1 MSDYKQG
8 LGADHWASGKE
19 GEQHST
25 PPPASQFPPSENE
38 QGQGQGQGE
47 GLRAAFAET
56 QTASSSE
63 KLYVEKLYAEKEWT
77 RVALNAVSDAVLV
90 IDLYGTVTYLN
101 RMAETL
107 TGWASEDAIGKP
119 LAEIFQILDAKTYE
133 TAANSAQRAIEENR
147 AVGLAMNCV
156 LIRCDGSE
164 FHIEDSAMPLHD
176 EDGDVT
182 GAVIIFHD
190 ACQSQSMSEKM
201 TYLAQHDV
209 LTGLPNRV
217 LLVERLNRAIGL
229 AHRHHH
235 QVGLIYLDLDDFK
248 PINDTLGHALGDLLL
263 QAVAE
268 RLSKCV
274 RDTDTV
280 CRQGGDEF
288 VILLAEIDKP
298 ADAAKVAEK
307 ILSTIVEPY
316 YIHSHEVHVSASVGI
331 SLYPNDGIDTS
342 ELMHHAD
349 LAMYHSKKDGRNT
362 YHFFRPGM
370 NAITVKRLFIESH
383 LHQALKENEIFLNFQ
398 PKFDMVT
405 GEVCG
410 AEALVRWHEPSLGL
424 VHPSEFVPVAQSC
437 GLIVPI
443 GQWVLHETCRQLQAW
458 RNEGIDIVPVAVN
471 ISTVELCNK
480 KFLESIIEILD
491 DTGLEAHF
499 LELEFTESSL
509 MHDAKASLTML
520 ESLHQLGLTLTIDN
534 FGVGPS
540 SISYL
545 QRFPIDTVNIDQSFV
560 HDMPHDADAITIVKA
575 IIQLAKTLDLRVT
588 AKGIETREH
597 YKLLL
602 SQQCEGGQGFLFS
615 PPLAADDFRKFLVRD
630 KMHGSIGFIAQ
641 NNRKNIAWEQEHKT
655 RTQ

>member
-1 MSDYKQG
+1 MSDYKRL
-8 LGADHWASGKE
+8 LGADHWASRKE
-19 GEQHST
+19 GEQHSNLSPVSSFLT
-25 PPPASQFPPSENE
+25 SENE
-38 QGQGQGQGE
+38 PRQDE
-47 GLRAAFAET
+47 NLRVALAEMKS
-56 QTASSSE
+56 A
-63 KLYVEKLYAEKEWT
+63 LYAEKAWA
-77 RVALNAVSDAVLV
+77 RVALNSVGDAVLAV
-90 IDLYGTVTYLN
+90 DLYGTVTYLN

-119 LAEIFQILDAKTYE
+119 LAQVFHIIDAKTHE
-133 TAANSAQRAIEENR
+133 AAANSARRAIEENR
-147 AVGLAMNCV
+147 TVGLAMNCV

-164 FHIEDSAMPLHD
+164 CHIEDSAVPLHD
-176 EDGDVT
+176 EEGNVT
-182 GAVIIFHD
+182 GAVIVFHD
-190 ACQSQSMSEKM
+190 ACQSQTMSEKM

-248 PINDTLGHALGDLLL
+248 PVNDTLGHALGDMLL

-288 VILLAEIDKP
+288 VILLTEIEKP
-298 ADAAKVAEK
+298 EDAAKVAEK
-307 ILSTIVEPY
+307 ILSTIIESY
-316 YIHSHEVHVSASVGI
+316 CIHKHEVRVSASMGI
-331 SLYPNDGIDTS
+331 SLYPVDGIDTH

-362 YHFFRPGM
+362 YHFFRPSM

-383 LHQALKENEIFLNFQ
+383 LQQALKENEIFLNFQ
-398 PKFDMVT
+398 PKVDIET
-405 GEVCG
+405 GEVCC

-424 VHPSEFVPVAQSC
+424 VLPSEFVPVAQAC

-480 KFLESIIEILD
+480 KFLESIIEILE

-520 ESLHQLGLTLTIDN
+520 ESLQQLGLALTIDD
-534 FGVGPS
+534 FGVGPL

-545 QRFPIDTVNIDQSFV
+545 QRFPIDTVNVDQSFV
-560 HDMPHDADAITIVKA
+560 HGMPHDADAITIMKA
-575 IIQLAKTLDLRVT
+575 IIQLAKNLDLRVT
-588 AKGIETREH
+588 AKGIETREQ
-597 YKLLL
+597 YNFLC

-615 PPLAADDFRKFLVRD
+615 PPLAVEDFRKLLVKD
-630 KMHGSIGFIAQ
+630 KTHRSIGFIAG
-641 NNRKNIAWEQEHKT
+641 NNQELIEEET
-655 RTQ
+655 RQINR